1 MVSGISV
8 PGLWIS
14 LSLGFCFPLD
24 NMNCSTAVSVVCVW
38 FYDGMVVN
46 IWSIVISIWMIVV
59 WSCYYC
65 LLFSWLNYCWK
76 VVGMVWVSI
85 SVGVW
90 VVVAK
95 SITIISIGI
104 EIVGISFGF
113 RLGCSSSKKSEN
125 YEKFHDE
132 RCGRFS
138 GRHG

>member
-14 LSLGFCFPLD
+14 LGFGFSLD
-24 NMNCSTAVSVVCVW
+24 NMDCSTTVSVVCVW

-46 IWSIVISIWMIVV
+46 SWSIVISTIRIWTIVV
-59 WSCYYC
+59 WGCYYC
-65 LLFSWLNYCWK
+65 LLFFNCWGFFNSLFSRLNYCWK

-95 SITIISIGI
+95 SITIKSIGI
-104 EIVGISFGF
+104 EIIGISFGF
-113 RLGCSSSKKSEN
+113 MLGCSSSE
-125 YEKFHDE
+125 
-132 RCGRFS
+132 
-138 GRHG
+138 